1 MHGVATR
8 RPRLVNIII
17 LDLHDV
23 QFHLKRPKCIRHDLY
38 VKRLDAYK
46 YFLRFAYYIYIY
58 IFTIWL
64 KCHTRIYIINK
75 LVKGIL
81 YFKS

>member
-58 IFTIWL
+58 I
-64 KCHTRIYIINK
+64 YN
-75 LVKGIL
+75 LVKVPHAYL
-81 YFKS
+81 YY